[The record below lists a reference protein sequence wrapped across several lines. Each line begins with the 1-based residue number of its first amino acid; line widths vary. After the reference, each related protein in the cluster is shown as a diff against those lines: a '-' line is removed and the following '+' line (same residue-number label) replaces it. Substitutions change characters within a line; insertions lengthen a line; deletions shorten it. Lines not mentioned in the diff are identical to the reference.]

1 MTPAVM
7 QLDRAENISSQ
18 EKVEKIQQA
27 TQDVIYNKDL
37 PRDTI
42 SCTAI
47 HEEMSFFPWEQ
58 AYVLSDTGG
67 CINVTPI
74 HQPTRVRVRAVKTA
88 L

>member
-27 TQDVIYNKDL
+27 TQDVIHNKDL

-47 HEEMSFFPWEQ
+47 HEEMSFFP
-58 AYVLSDTGG
+58 
-67 CINVTPI
+67 
-74 HQPTRVRVRAVKTA
+74 
-88 L
+88 